1 MRTIENLRISN
12 TSSNFIFIVRQS
24 TLEEAYLAR
33 VEIHTLL
40 EKAYWMKE
48 KHAAT
53 GPSEGVL
60 WEAAGCQAL
69 LSAVYCR

>member
-1 MRTIENLRISN
+1 M
-12 TSSNFIFIVRQS
+12 
-24 TLEEAYLAR
+24 